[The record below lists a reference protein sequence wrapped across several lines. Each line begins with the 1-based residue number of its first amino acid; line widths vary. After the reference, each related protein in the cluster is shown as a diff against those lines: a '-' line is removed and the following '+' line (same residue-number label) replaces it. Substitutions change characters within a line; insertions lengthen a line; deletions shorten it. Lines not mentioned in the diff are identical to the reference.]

1 MQNLPGNAAPT
12 GAYRAPA
19 TPTPATVH
27 TAPTLTG
34 AALAWVEHNRAMA
47 TARRT
52 AMQAQAAE
60 LRTSIRAKLTA
71 RANAGDP
78 DAVLYMLAQ
87 GW

>member
-1 MQNLPGNAAPT
+1 MQNLPSNAAPT

-19 TPTPATVH
+19 TPT
-27 TAPTLTG
+27 TLTG
-34 AALAWVEHNRAMA
+34 AALCWVEHNRAMA
-47 TARRT
+47 AARRA

-60 LRTSIRAKLTA
+60 LRTSIRAKLTS

-78 DAVLYMLAQ
+78 DAVLYLLAQ